1 MFKVKLNLRKVATII
16 ACLAVTSMMFS
27 GCKKDE
33 TSKNENPDNPETPVL
48 DPEGTMTANISEST
62 PISVYDENNFW
73 MGGVYWKSPDNFLL
87 SGHNGSYWCYLSI
100 CNLGKIN
107 GLGNITKIPSSGF
120 STPMIASTDIACE
133 VGHGYVI
140 KFDYKE
146 NGETKKTVY
155 ARLFVVESIIST
167 TGGIMG
173 AKVKYQYPFEP

>member
-62 PISVYDENNFW
+62 PISVYDENNFS
-73 MGGVYWKSPDNFLL
+73 MGEVRWIRPDNFYLD
-87 SGHNGSYWCYLSI
+87 GNTNCYLSI
-100 CNLGKIN
+100 CNLGKVN

-120 STPMIASTDIACE
+120 STPMNYSTGIACE

-140 KFDYKE
+140 KFDYKG
-146 NGETKKTVY
+146 NDKTITIY
-155 ARLFVVESIIST
+155 ARLFVVESIVST